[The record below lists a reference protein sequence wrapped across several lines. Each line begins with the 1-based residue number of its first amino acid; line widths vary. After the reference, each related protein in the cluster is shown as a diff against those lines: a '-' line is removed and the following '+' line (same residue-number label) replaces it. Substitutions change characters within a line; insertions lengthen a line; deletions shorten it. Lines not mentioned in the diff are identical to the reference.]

1 MKKAVLFFVFLLL
14 IPTAFADITIQTD
27 QIIYNLGNKIKVS
40 ASAMQSDD
48 FEGLFKLTVSCDD
61 YRLQYFTT
69 PISLEANSRTALQV
83 PELTASS
90 SMLGK
95 CALIGDLTTNDN
107 LPIEQRTSNPFEVTY
122 NLVILPVNEKIISLP
137 GEEIKIMGVVN
148 EAHGNNVLKANV
160 KVEIDDNSYPSE
172 AIGGKFNLT
181 ITLSKNI
188 KSGRHE
194 IVITAADMKNNMGK
208 TATELEITAIP
219 SYIKTILDKDSIDP
233 GSRIEIIPSLYDQA
247 DELINT
253 TLELEL
259 VSPSKEKVFRK
270 TMASNG
276 KIDYEFSQ
284 YAEPG
289 LYVLT
294 TTFKNI
300 AATSLINVSSVRNVK
315 IKYENESVFVE
326 NTGNVPF
333 IEELTFLLQNELKKY
348 AITKKISIEPGKLLM
363 IDLSKEV
370 PEGIYNVVL
379 PVSEAISAVKDKIN
393 ESIANAQT
401 SEGLLANDVQIHDN
415 RPAYRKIASGLGS
428 ISANLVGADGV
439 LTKNPLVAPGILA
452 AIVLLLVFRYGRKPI
467 MNMMKGKKK
476 DEDKK

>member
-1 MKKAVLFFVFLLL
+1 MKKALLFLVFLLL
-14 IPTAFADITIQTD
+14 IPTAFADIAIQTD
-27 QIIYNLGNKIKVS
+27 QNTYNLGNKIKTS

-122 NLVILPVNEKIISLP
+122 NLVIFPVNEKIISLP

-219 SYIKTILDKDSIDP
+219 SYIKTILDKEGIDP
-233 GSRIEIIPSLYDQA
+233 GSRIEITPSLYDQA

-439 LTKNPLVAPGILA
+439 LTKNPIVAPGILA